1 MGTTRFLTVLSF
13 EVSEAEFG
21 AFGGDEDLAIKGED
35 HGLVLHVD
43 HTAHHV
49 PSMPATPEQTAAHV
63 QTVTLCTVHL
73 KACNKTLRVRLKH
86 MIKKKYVYLK
96 SFDLN
101 CILYTNHFSLND
113 LNFNFHLFSELQV
126 FKKQGK
132 GQVITTV

>member
-1 MGTTRFLTVLSF
+1 
-13 EVSEAEFG
+13 
-21 AFGGDEDLAIKGED
+21 
-35 HGLVLHVD
+35 
-43 HTAHHV
+43 
-49 PSMPATPEQTAAHV
+49 
-63 QTVTLCTVHL
+63 
-73 KACNKTLRVRLKH
+73 
-86 MIKKKYVYLK
+86 MIKKKYAYLK